1 VSRQTALGRVL
12 GLGSAKEGTD
22 HFYSQRISALAVAG
36 LGLWFVVA
44 LGGLIADGFV
54 YRDVAAWLASPLR
67 ATALVALLVAL
78 SYHSSLGVQVVI
90 EDYLHGA
97 AKVVALIA
105 QRFVHF
111 GAALAGSIA
120 VLRAAF
126 GS

>member
-1 VSRQTALGRVL
+1 MSRQSPLGRVL

-36 LGLWFVVA
+36 LGLWFVLA
-44 LGGLIADGFV
+44 LAGLISEGLV
-54 YRDVAAWLASPLR
+54 YRDVTAWLSSPLR
-67 ATALVALLVAL
+67 ATALVGLLLAL

-97 AKVVALIA
+97 AKAVALIA

-120 VLRAAF
+120 VLRIAF